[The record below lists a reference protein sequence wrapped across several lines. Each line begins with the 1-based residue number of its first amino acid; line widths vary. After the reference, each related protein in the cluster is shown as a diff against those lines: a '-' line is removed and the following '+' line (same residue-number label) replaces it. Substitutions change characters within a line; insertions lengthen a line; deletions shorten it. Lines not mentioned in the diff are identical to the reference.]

1 MAENRS
7 DSLRHE
13 IRRDILSGR
22 LAPGARLP
30 TERALAAQYAVSLTT
45 INKVMAGLELEGLLE
60 RGRGRGTFVRPDLA
74 QRAVAVVF
82 GPPHAPPGPRFWADV
97 GRRAL
102 QSAAQTPGGVRAYL
116 AAGTAPSGET
126 ALARD
131 ARAGRLA
138 GALLLGA
145 GVGAA
150 AVLEEAGVPTADLAG
165 DGDESAVRIAW
176 GEAVGDLVA
185 EMIRRR
191 AAPVAIQLA
200 PGPPGREMLDAYRRA
215 VEAAG
220 GVPDERLIGSA
231 GAADGPA
238 GWRWIET
245 MLADCGARGLVLA
258 GAEPEGALA
267 ALAQV
272 RDAVP
277 AAVAVAVVALA
288 GRVPAFA
295 QDLARLEV
303 DAAEV
308 VQAGME
314 MLSAGRRAEARAGVT
329 IRPRFVPGATFPS
342 A

>member
-1 MAENRS
+1 LGQNRS

-13 IRRDILSGR
+13 IRHEILSGR
-22 LAPGARLP
+22 LAPGERLP
-30 TERALAAQYAVSLTT
+30 TERALAARHSVSLTT

-74 QRAVAVVF
+74 NRAVAVVF
-82 GPPHAPPGPRFWADV
+82 GPPHAPPGPRFWAEV
-97 GRRAL
+97 GRLAL
-102 QSAAQTPGGVRAYL
+102 ESAARMPGGVRAYL

-131 ARAGRLA
+131 ARGGRLA

-145 GVGAA
+145 GVGTAA
-150 AVLEEAGVPTADLAG
+150 ALEEAGLPMVDLAG
-165 DGDESAVRIAW
+165 DGEEAAVRIAW

-191 AAPVAIQLA
+191 AAPIAIQLPPGA
-200 PGPPGREMLDAYRRA
+200 PGGAMEEAYRRA
-215 VEAAG
+215 VAAG
-220 GVPDERLIGSA
+220 GASADGRLIGSA
-231 GAADGPA
+231 GVADGPA
-238 GWRWIET
+238 GWRWVET

-277 AAVAVAVVALA
+277 TGVGVAVVALA
-288 GRVPAFA
+288 GHVPAFVR
-295 QDLARLEV
+295 DLARLEV
-303 DAAEV
+303 DAGAV
-308 VQAGME
+308 VQAGLE
-314 MLSAGRRAEARAGVT
+314 ILAALLRGESGDGATVRL
-329 IRPRFVPGATFPS
+329 RFVPGATLPP